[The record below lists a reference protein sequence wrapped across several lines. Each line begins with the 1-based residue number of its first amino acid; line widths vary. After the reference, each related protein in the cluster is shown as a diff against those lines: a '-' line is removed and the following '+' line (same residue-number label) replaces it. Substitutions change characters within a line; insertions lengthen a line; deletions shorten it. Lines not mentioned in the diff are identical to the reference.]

1 MGKYQGFLP
10 FGDEM
15 TLQSNRMIG
24 HSGRTTL
31 VLIKKE
37 IQAVCFRQDVRL
49 LVLLLALLIPVYGQ
63 SQGSFYGNFFVT
75 SSGYT
80 IQGLPWPVCG
90 IDPSEYSCSQL
101 NGVAATCS
109 STDLPQ
115 IIAERLDATEP
126 AYFLKAE
133 FGKEY
138 SVGMS
143 VNNALNWRMHT
154 QVGQYMPIYQTS
166 DGGQTFDT
174 PLSNAYHSTQNGSAN
189 YFEFTVRFPRGT
201 TRGALVI
208 EVQEDFVNNVEYA
221 KHYLIIPV
229 IVVGPEHP
237 EIEVPILGTTLD
249 PEIPYMIVHDPPG
262 DGSTASFQDNKTMC
276 RGKETQYARDESN
289 MFHGS
294 AKLGVKGT
302 IGMIASIDY
311 EIYVEFKGSGNVGDV
326 GILNTTDQVCVST
339 GVGFSTSDLP
349 GAEGSGDVYIGFGR
363 ELYYGVYDIVDVVN
377 CDSII
382 HDKRLLYAPVPNS
395 ERKFVYTEDAIRNQ
409 IAILQQFVD
418 DTTQNDR
425 SRNESQNQIDVW
437 NQVLQLNADNKNN
450 PNNDTLQLVTY
461 SAGNTQTHS
470 SSIDIV
476 NTSAITTEHYVEGT
490 FGLDVVVN
498 IGGSGFGLGYEYA
511 TSERFGATQNESSEE
526 SQILDYTLTDD
537 DPGDIFSVDIVRDPM
552 FGTPVFRLNQGS
564 RTSCPYEGGY
574 ARDQPKLTIANS
586 QDTEIVSSGNVNGTV
601 ASFKVDLCNESN
613 EPRQYFLKLNAQSNL
628 NGAEVKA
635 AGVPLNGN
643 DFGQEFNIPAFD
655 CIEDLVINVSQQQGS
670 SEQSFPNLEIFLYSF
685 CDPEISSSIYA
696 SVFYGEATGVKDFYG
711 DPSLLTVFPNPTSDK
726 FNIHMADGHGI
737 HAYELRDMSGK
748 RMAQRAWNT
757 AVQGD
762 ILEAT
767 DFVPGMYV
775 LRVKSGDQWYIRKVA
790 KF

>member
-1 MGKYQGFLP
+1 MKTTTNFFNYFFKNVNEHRPTQAKWMTGWCLPLLFLVAGKGY
-10 FGDEM
+10 
-15 TLQSNRMIG
+15 
-24 HSGRTTL
+24 
-31 VLIKKE
+31 
-37 IQAVCFRQDVRL
+37 A
-49 LVLLLALLIPVYGQ
+49 
-63 SQGSFYGNFFVT
+63 QGSFFGTFFVT
-75 SSGYT
+75 FSQYT
-80 IQGLPWPVCG
+80 VNGLPWPVCG
-90 IDPSEYSCSQL
+90 FDPADYSCSQL
-101 NGVAATCS
+101 NGSAVTCG
-109 STDLPQ
+109 STDLSQ

-126 AYFLKAE
+126 GYYLKAE

-138 SVGMS
+138 NVQFSVTNG
-143 VNNALNWRMHT
+143 ANWRMHT
-154 QVGQYMPIYQTS
+154 QVGEYMPLYQTS
-166 DGGQTFDT
+166 DGGLTFDT
-174 PLSNAYHSTQNGSAN
+174 PLSNAYHASQNGN
-189 YFEFTVRFPRGT
+189 INLFEFTVRFPRGT
-201 TRGALVI
+201 SRGALVL
-208 EVQEDFVNNVEYA
+208 EVQEDFANNIEYA

-249 PEIPYMIVHDPPG
+249 PQIPYMIVHDPPG

-276 RGKETQYARDESN
+276 RGKETQYSRDQSN

-302 IGMIASIDY
+302 IGMIASVDY
-311 EIYVEFKGSGNVGDV
+311 EIYVEFKGSANVGDV
-326 GILNTTDQVCVST
+326 GILSTTDQVCVST

-363 ELYYGVYDIVDVVN
+363 ELYYGVYDIVDVIG
-377 CDSII
+377 CDSFI

-395 ERKFVYTEDAIRNQ
+395 VRKFVYTEDAILNQ
-409 IAILQQFVD
+409 ISVLQQIAG
-418 DTTQNDR
+418 DTLQNDR

-450 PNNDTLQLVTY
+450 PANDTLQLLTY

-498 IGGSGFGLGYEYA
+498 IAGSGFGLGYEYA
-511 TSERFGATQNESSEE
+511 TAERFGATENESSEA
-526 SQILDYTLTDD
+526 SRVLDYTLTDD
-537 DPGDIFSVDIVRDPM
+537 DPGDIFNVDIVRDPM
-552 FGTPVFRLNQGS
+552 FGTPVFRLKESS

-574 ARDQPKLTIANS
+574 QRDQPKLTIANS
-586 QDTEIVSSGNVNGTV
+586 QDTEIVSLGNVDGTV

-613 EPRQYFLKLNAQSNL
+613 EQRQYFLKLNAQSNL

-643 DFGQEFNIPAFD
+643 DFGQEFNIAPFD
-655 CIEDLVINVSQQQGS
+655 CVEDLVINVSQQQGS
-670 SEQSFPNLEIFLYSF
+670 TEQSFPNLEIFLYSF
-685 CDPEISSSIYA
+685 CDPEVSSSIFA
-696 SVFYGEATGVKDFYG
+696 SVFYGNATGVQDLYG
-711 DPSLLTVFPNPTSDK
+711 DPNLFAVFPNPTSDK
-726 FNIHMADGHGI
+726 IHIQMADGHQI
-737 HAYELRDMSGK
+737 HAYEMRDLSGK
-748 RMAQRAWNT
+748 LVAQRAWST
-757 AVQGD
+757 PVQGD
-762 ILEAT
+762 ILET
-767 DFVPGMYV
+767 GDLSQGIYV